1 MQISNC
7 ERIETENVDEAS
19 LFLRLLS
26 CIVYCFFPKEI
37 CPRRKGVLRL
47 HFSLLL
53 NPLFRNNCSVNVVSI
68 HISMTVGKKITL
80 KRLRWDHNLSFSARA
95 QAQLLHVRTC
105 TYHMGE
111 VPGTL
116 LYIYRNCF
124 MLVIDPS
131 G

>member
-1 MQISNC
+1 M
-7 ERIETENVDEAS
+7 
-19 LFLRLLS
+19 
-26 CIVYCFFPKEI
+26 
-37 CPRRKGVLRL
+37 
-47 HFSLLL
+47 
-53 NPLFRNNCSVNVVSI
+53 NVVSI

-111 VPGTL
+111 EPGTL